1 MLCLK
6 GRLGPTMLSS
16 MSTISDVARRANV
29 STATVSRVLN
39 GGICSEITK
48 KRVLEVVD
56 SLGYNINLDGK
67 ALRSGKTN
75 RIFLSLAN
83 ISNPF
88 YTTLAESIEATLS
101 VRGYH
106 ILLSASADTEDAI
119 HEQIAKVAHGI
130 ADGFIFGPIE
140 YSKSTIEK
148 LSNLRIPTVILGP
161 PVPGTKIDS
170 VGTSEYSGLKESI
183 MQLKTAGKKSFLL
196 FNGPSNTIPGKS
208 RNQFF
213 SKVFAT
219 IKDPSISFSI
229 YNASAFTYGQAH
241 SELEN
246 FKLLKNYDAI
256 ICGNDLMAAAALNL
270 LQDNGVKIP
279 EQVAVVGIDN
289 DNFCNYL
296 NPKLSSIDLKVP
308 SMGYVAAQFLLDR
321 LEHPYKLASKHLAR
335 SKFVPRQTT

>member
-1 MLCLK
+1 MVPFK
-6 GRLGPTMLSS
+6 
-16 MSTISDVARRANV
+16 STISDVAKHANV

-39 GGICSEITK
+39 GGICSENTK
-48 KRVLEVVD
+48 KRVLKAVQT
-56 SLGYNINLDGK
+56 LGYNINLDGK

-119 HEQIAKVAHGI
+119 HEQIEKAANGI

-140 YSKSTIEK
+140 YSRSTVEK
-148 LSNLRIPTVILGP
+148 LRNLRVPTVILGP
-161 PVPGTKIDS
+161 PVPGTKLDS
-170 VGTSEYSGLKESI
+170 VGTSEYNGMKESI
-183 MQLKTAGKKSFLL
+183 IQLKSTGKKSFLL
-196 FNGPSNTIPGKS
+196 FNGPSNTIPGKN

-213 SKVFAT
+213 SKVFSALN
-219 IKDPSISFSI
+219 DPAISFSI
-229 YNASAFTYGQAH
+229 YNASAFTYEQAH
-241 SELEN
+241 LELESL
-246 FKLLKNYDAI
+246 KSLKNFDAI
-256 ICGNDLMAAAALNL
+256 ICGNDLMAAAVLNL
-270 LQDNGVKIP
+270 LQDKGVKIP

-296 NPKLSSIDLKVP
+296 NPRLSSIDLMVP
-308 SMGYVAAQFLLDR
+308 SMGHVAAQYLLDR
-321 LEHPYKLASKHLAR
+321 LERPNKAASKHLTR
-335 SKFVPRQTT
+335 SEFVPRQTT

>member
-1 MLCLK
+1 MIPAK
-6 GRLGPTMLSS
+6 
-16 MSTISDVARRANV
+16 STISDVAKHAGV

-39 GGICSEITK
+39 GGICSDNTK
-48 KRVLEVVD
+48 MRVLKAVK

-88 YTTLAESIEATLS
+88 YTTLAESIEASLS
-101 VRGYH
+101 LSGYH

-119 HEQIAKVAHGI
+119 HEQIDKAATGI

-140 YSKSTIEK
+140 YSKSTVGK
-148 LSNLRIPTVILGP
+148 LKELSIPTVILGP
-161 PVPGTKIDS
+161 PVSGTRLDS
-170 VGTSEYSGLKESI
+170 VGTSEYHGLKEAVI
-183 MQLKTAGKKSFLL
+183 HLKSRGKKSFLL
-196 FNGPSNTIPGKS
+196 FNGPSNSIPG
-208 RNQFF
+208 RNRDMYFA
-213 SKVFAT
+213 KVFT
-219 IKDPSISFSI
+219 SLSDPSISFSI
-229 YNASAFTYGQAH
+229 HNASAFTYEQALI
-241 SELEN
+241 ELKK
-246 FKLLKNYDAI
+246 FKLLKNFDAI

-270 LQDNGVKIP
+270 LQDSGVKIP

-296 NPKLSSIDLKVP
+296 SPRLSSIDLMVP
-308 SMGYVAAQFLLDR
+308 SMGEVAAQFLLDR
-321 LEHPYKLASKHLAR
+321 LEQPDKAVSKHVSK

>member
-1 MLCLK
+1 MIPSK
-6 GRLGPTMLSS
+6 
-16 MSTISDVARRANV
+16 STISDVARHANV

-39 GGICSEITK
+39 GGICSENTK
-48 KRVLEVVD
+48 KRVLKAVEI
-56 SLGYNINLDGK
+56 LGYNINLDGK

-88 YTTLAESIEATLS
+88 YTTLAESIEASLS

-119 HEQIAKVAHGI
+119 HEQIEKAATGI

-148 LSNLRIPTVILGP
+148 LRNLRIPTVILGP
-161 PVPGTKIDS
+161 PVSGTKLDS
-170 VGTSEYSGLKESI
+170 VGTSEYYGLKESI
-183 MQLKTAGKKSFLL
+183 MQLKAAGKKNFLL
-196 FNGPSNTIPGKS
+196 FNGPINTIPGKS
-208 RNQFF
+208 RNQYF
-213 SKVFAT
+213 SKVFST
-219 IKDPSISFSI
+219 LDDPAISFSI
-229 YNASAFTYGQAH
+229 YNASAFTYEQAH
-241 SELEN
+241 SELER
-246 FKLLKNYDAI
+246 FKSLKKFDAI

-289 DNFCNYL
+289 DNFCDYL
-296 NPKLSSIDLKVP
+296 NPRLSSIDLMVP
-308 SMGYVAAQFLLDR
+308 SMGHVAAQFLLDR
-321 LEHPYKLASKHLAR
+321 LEHPNKAASKHV
-335 SKFVPRQTT
+335 SKSEFVPRQTT

>member
-1 MLCLK
+1 MIPSK
-6 GRLGPTMLSS
+6 
-16 MSTISDVARRANV
+16 STISDVARQANV

-39 GGICSEITK
+39 GGICSENTK
-48 KRVLEVVD
+48 KRVLRAVQILE
-56 SLGYNINLDGK
+56 YNINLDGK

-119 HEQIAKVAHGI
+119 HEQIEKAANGI

-140 YSKSTIEK
+140 FSKRTVEK
-148 LSNLRIPTVILGP
+148 LRNLRIPTVILGP
-161 PVPGTKIDS
+161 PVPGTKLDS
-170 VGTSEYSGLKESI
+170 VATSEYYGLKESV

-208 RNQFF
+208 RNLFF
-213 SKVFAT
+213 SKVFST
-219 IKDPSISFSI
+219 INDPSISFSI
-229 YNASAFTYGQAH
+229 YNASAFTYEQARH
-241 SELEN
+241 ELEN

-256 ICGNDLMAAAALNL
+256 ICGNDLMAAAALNI
-270 LQDNGVKIP
+270 LQDNGLRIP

-296 NPKLSSIDLKVP
+296 NPKLSSIDLMVP
-308 SMGYVAAQFLLDR
+308 SMGHVAAKFLLNR
-321 LEHPYKLASKHLAR
+321 IEHPNKVASKHLSK